1 MPLPGALSKGFM
13 AHSVWRMCRRKQ
25 NFSENIFPNRN
36 TACRFSVVRRR
47 ETYRTAWGENVSTS
61 FNLIIIIKNSLS
73 KTFIFSLSWIPV
85 AIASWWF
92 DKKKNTTKH
101 TLQLRI
107 IEVKTIKEK
116 VKEASLIFH
125 LQLFGDIDKSETQ
138 VSHRDIQW
146 KSLIS
151 FIHLNVLGR

>member
-1 MPLPGALSKGFM
+1 MPLPGAFSKCFM
-13 AHSVWRMCRRKQ
+13 AHSLWRVCRRKQ

-36 TACRFSVVRRR
+36 TACRSSVVRRR

-116 VKEASLIFH
+116 KSKKPLWYFIPSYSEILTRVKQKFLTGIYN
-125 LQLFGDIDKSETQ
+125 GK
-138 VSHRDIQW
+138 V
-146 KSLIS
+146 
-151 FIHLNVLGR
+151 

>member
-47 ETYRTAWGENVSTS
+47 ETYRTAWGENENVSTS

-92 DKKKNTTKH
+92 DKKNTTKH

-116 VKEASLIFH
+116 KSKKPLWYFIPSYSEILTRVKQKFLTGIYN
-125 LQLFGDIDKSETQ
+125 GK
-138 VSHRDIQW
+138 V
-146 KSLIS
+146 
-151 FIHLNVLGR
+151 